1 MTKIKEEIRRRG
13 RSVLIVTA
21 VVLGVLPVTG
31 CGPEGGPG
39 SGTSVTNEA
48 QQLIQQYPWLAH
60 LALAFLEGLI
70 EAFGWNLGMLLR
82 VAAAALLGG

>member
-1 MTKIKEEIRRRG
+1 MTKIKKKIRRRA
-13 RSVLIVTA
+13 RSVLIVTTVA
-21 VVLGVLPVTG
+21 LGVLPVTG
-31 CGPEGGPG
+31 CGAG

-70 EAFGWNLGMLLR
+70 GAFGWNLGMLLR

>member
-1 MTKIKEEIRRRG
+1 M
-13 RSVLIVTA
+13 
-21 VVLGVLPVTG
+21 
-31 CGPEGGPG
+31 
-39 SGTSVTNEA
+39 TNEA

-70 EAFGWNLGMLLR
+70 GAFGWWNLGMVLR